1 MPATDSASP
10 AGLQRALA
18 RHSLNYDL
26 QPYASHAFAQTA
38 PARLAGVARLFGLSP
53 APVAGARV
61 LELGCSSGGNLIPL
75 AERFPDAEFHGVD
88 ISRVQISAGRERIE
102 ALGLANVQLHCQSFT
117 EVGDLGRFD
126 YIVAH
131 GVYSWLPAAVR
142 DAMMALIGRLLA
154 DDGVAYVSYNVLPGW
169 RIPQALRDALLLTVP
184 LDAAPAIKV
193 ARAREALAF
202 LADATD
208 AETTYGAG
216 IREWATRLVDLPDD
230 YLGHEFLEEVNAP
243 CTVLDFIT
251 GADAV
256 GLTYLGE
263 SDIAPMVAD
272 NRDPALAERLRAMT
286 GNAVAGMEQMM
297 DIVTGRTFRQSLL
310 VRHGVAASIDRDLS
324 PARLA
329 SLHLLSDGTMQGS
342 GDDDDMLFTAIDA
355 AKRTVTASSTGVA
368 RALRHL
374 IAAYPASTTLAE
386 LREAAGDAAA
396 DDDIDE
402 TLFRMLLAGMVTP
415 VDAAVTPVTEIGER
429 PVASAIARAD
439 AAAGIGS
446 TANARH
452 ERVLLDAAA
461 NIVLPLLD
469 GDHDRAALESAL
481 VDAALAD
488 RINIA
493 RDGNA
498 LTARE
503 DLAEVAASMVPRVL
517 EGIRRAGLLV
527 G

>member
-1 MPATDSASP
+1 MPATEPLHS
-10 AGLQRALA
+10 GVERTLA
-18 RHSLNYDL
+18 RSSLNYDL

-38 PARLAGVARLFGLSP
+38 PARLAAVARLFGLP
-53 APVAGARV
+53 AAPVGTARV
-61 LELGCSSGGNLIPL
+61 LELGCSSGGNLVPL
-75 AERFPDAEFHGVD
+75 AERFPDAEFHGID
-88 ISRVQISAGRERIE
+88 ISRVQISAGRERIAE
-102 ALGLANVQLHCQSFT
+102 LGLTNVTLHCQSFT

-184 LDAAPAIKV
+184 LDAAPAIKI
-193 ARAREALAF
+193 ARAREALSF
-202 LADATD
+202 LANATD
-208 AETTYGAG
+208 ADTAYGAG

-230 YLGHEFLEEVNAP
+230 YIGHEFLEEVNAP
-243 CTVLDFIT
+243 CTVFDFIG

-272 NRDPALAERLRAMT
+272 NRDPALADQLRAMT
-286 GNAVAGMEQMM
+286 GNSVAGMEQMM

-310 VRHGVAASIDRDLS
+310 VRNTAAAAISRDLT
-324 PARLA
+324 PARLEA
-329 SLHLLSDGTMQGS
+329 LHLLTDGTLQGS
-342 GDDDDMLFTAIDA
+342 GEDDGELFTAIDA
-355 AKRTVTASSTGVA
+355 AKRTVTASGPGVA
-368 RALRHL
+368 RALRHM
-374 IAAYPASTTLAE
+374 IARYPASVTLAE
-386 LREAAGDAAA
+386 LRGEAGEPASGDV
-396 DDDIDE
+396 DE
-402 TLFRMLLAGMVTP
+402 TLFRMLLAGMITAVAEPSTP
-415 VDAAVTPVTEIGER
+415 VVIVNEHPI
-429 PVASAIARAD
+429 ASAVARAD
-439 AAAGIGS
+439 ARAGTGS

-461 NIVLPLLD
+461 NVVLPLLD
-469 GDHDRAALESAL
+469 GDHDTASLRAAL
-481 VDAALAD
+481 VDAAVAD
-488 RINIA
+488 RLQIA
-493 RDGNA
+493 RDGEPVTNPAA
-498 LTARE
+498 LEEIVDT
-503 DLAEVAASMVPRVL
+503 MVPRVL